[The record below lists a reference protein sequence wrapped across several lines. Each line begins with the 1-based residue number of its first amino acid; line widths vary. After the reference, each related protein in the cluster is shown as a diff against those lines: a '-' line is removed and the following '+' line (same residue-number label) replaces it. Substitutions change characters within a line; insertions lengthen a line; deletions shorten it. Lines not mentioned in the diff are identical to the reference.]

1 MGYVVARGG
10 GRKGRDMRKEL
21 KGTPCPS
28 PLREAQRLMREK
40 GYGQERAM
48 AEGVRLV
55 REWCE
60 ANGVAID

>member
-1 MGYVVARGG
+1 VN
-10 GRKGRDMRKEL
+10 EL
-21 KGTPCPS
+21 KGAPCPS
-28 PLREAQRLMREK
+28 PLREAQRLMREH

-55 REWCE
+55 REWCK

>member
-1 MGYVVARGG
+1 
-10 GRKGRDMRKEL
+10 MRKEL

-28 PLREAQRLMREK
+28 PLREAQRLMREH

-55 REWCE
+55 REWCK